1 MNMGFLGMCSV
12 QQGSLDYRVCGVI
25 TSMAGQNKEKKR
37 YTIRDI
43 AEMAG
48 VSRSTVSLAL
58 NDSDKIN
65 AKTKAKVMEIVER
78 VGYRPSAIARS
89 LVRQQAGVICVILP
103 QIGHVVSD
111 FYFSESLSGILDV
124 VTAHGYHLVVEMATP
139 EFKTGKKALA
149 LYRQRVMDGV
159 LCVGNLTT
167 DTYLTELAEAGCPV
181 VLVNSVLGNLPAIIG
196 ANRQAAYRA
205 VKHLAKLG
213 HRRIGHIRGSEFV
226 ATAIHRTEGYLEAV
240 RALGLEESDELL
252 AQGYF
257 DRESG
262 YMATKWL
269 LSHSRRPT
277 AIYSVNDMM
286 AIGAMDAI
294 REAGLRIP
302 EDIALFGGD
311 DIVLAQY
318 VTPKLSTIRQN
329 MYLIGQLACERLFDI
344 LKDKHSEVYEEVE
357 LELVIRESCGANKS
371 SR

>member
-1 MNMGFLGMCSV
+1 MSTRD
-12 QQGSLDYRVCGVI
+12 QG
-25 TSMAGQNKEKKR
+25 KKR

-43 AEMAG
+43 AAMAG

-58 NDSDKIN
+58 NDSPKIN
-65 AKTKAKVMEIVER
+65 PKTKAKVMEIIER

-89 LVRQQAGVICVILP
+89 LVRQRAGVICVILP

-139 EFKTGKKALA
+139 EFKSGKKALA
-149 LYRQRVMDGV
+149 LYRQRVMDAV

-167 DTYLTELAEAGCPV
+167 DTYLIELAEAGCPV
-181 VLVNSVLGNLPAIIG
+181 ILVNSVLGNLPAVIG

-205 VKHLAKLG
+205 VEHLARLG
-213 HRRIGHIRGSEFV
+213 HTRIGHIRGSEFV
-226 ATAIHRTEGYLEAV
+226 TTAIHRTEGYLQAV
-240 RALGLEESDELL
+240 EDLGLEMSDELL

-294 REAGLRIP
+294 QEAGLRIP
-302 EDIALFGGD
+302 QDIALFGGD
-311 DIVLAQY
+311 DILLTQY
-318 VTPKLSTIRQN
+318 VSPKLSTIRQN
-329 MYLIGQLACERLFDI
+329 MYLIGQLACERMFRI
-344 LKDKHSEVYEEVE
+344 LESGAATGLEEVE
-357 LELVIRESCGANKS
+357 LELVIRESCGAKHAS
-371 SR
+371 

>member
-1 MNMGFLGMCSV
+1 MVNREHG
-12 QQGSLDYRVCGVI
+12 
-25 TSMAGQNKEKKR
+25 KKR

-43 AEMAG
+43 AQMAG

-58 NDSDKIN
+58 NDSPKIN
-65 AKTKAKVMEIVER
+65 PKTKAKVMEIIER

-89 LVRQQAGVICVILP
+89 LVRQRAGVICVILP

-124 VTAHGYHLVVEMATP
+124 VTAYGYHLVVEMATP
-139 EFKTGKKALA
+139 EFKSGRKALA
-149 LYRQRVMDGV
+149 LYRQRVMDAV

-167 DTYLTELAEAGCPV
+167 DTYLIELAEAGCPV
-181 VLVNSVLGNLPAIIG
+181 MLVNSVLGNLPAVIG

-205 VKHLAKLG
+205 VEHLAQHG
-213 HRRIGHIRGSEFV
+213 HKRIGHIRGSEFV
-226 ATAIHRTEGYLEAV
+226 TTAIHRTEGYLQAIKD
-240 RALGLEESDELL
+240 LGLEMSDELL

-269 LSHSRRPT
+269 LSHPRRPT

-294 REAGLRIP
+294 QEAGLRIP

-311 DIVLAQY
+311 DILLAQY

-329 MYLIGQLACERLFDI
+329 MYLIGQLACERMFQI
-344 LKDKHSEVYEEVE
+344 LEAGAGASLEEVE
-357 LELVIRESCGANKS
+357 LELVIRESCGTKRA
-371 SR
+371 

>member
-1 MNMGFLGMCSV
+1 MENRQHG
-12 QQGSLDYRVCGVI
+12 
-25 TSMAGQNKEKKR
+25 KKR

-43 AEMAG
+43 AQMAG

-58 NDSDKIN
+58 NDSPKIN
-65 AKTKAKVMEIVER
+65 PKTKAKVMEIIER

-89 LVRQQAGVICVILP
+89 LVRQRAGVICVILP

-139 EFKTGKKALA
+139 EFKSGRKALA
-149 LYRQRVMDGV
+149 LYRQRVMDAV

-167 DTYLTELAEAGCPV
+167 DTYLIELAEAGCPV
-181 VLVNSVLGNLPAIIG
+181 MLVNSVLGNLPAVIG

-205 VKHLAKLG
+205 VEHLARLG
-213 HRRIGHIRGSEFV
+213 HKRIGHIRGSEFV
-226 ATAIHRTEGYLEAV
+226 TTAIHRTEGYLQAV
-240 RALGLEESDELL
+240 KDLGLEMSDELL

-294 REAGLRIP
+294 QEAGLRIP

-311 DIVLAQY
+311 DILLAQY
-318 VTPKLSTIRQN
+318 VNPKLSTIRQN
-329 MYLIGQLACERLFDI
+329 MYLIGQLACERMFQI
-344 LKDKHSEVYEEVE
+344 LEAGSGPSLEEVE
-357 LELVIRESCGANKS
+357 LELVIRESCGAQRAS
-371 SR
+371 

>member
-1 MNMGFLGMCSV
+1 MSNP
-12 QQGSLDYRVCGVI
+12 
-25 TSMAGQNKEKKR
+25 KEEKKR

-65 AKTKAKVMEIVER
+65 EKTKARVLEIVER

-89 LVRQQAGVICVILP
+89 LVRQKAGVICVVLP

-139 EFKTGKKALA
+139 EFKTDKKALA
-149 LYRQRVMDGV
+149 LFRQRVMDGV

-167 DTYLTELAEAGCPV
+167 DTYLLELADAGCPV
-181 VLVNSVLGNLPAIIG
+181 VLVNSMLGQLPAVIG
-196 ANRQAAYRA
+196 ANRQGAYKA
-205 VKHLAKLG
+205 VEHLAKLG
-213 HRRIGHIRGSEFV
+213 HQRIGHIRGSEFV
-226 ATAIHRTEGYLEAV
+226 TTAIHRTEGYMAAV
-240 RALGLEESDELL
+240 RELGLEQSDDLL

-269 LSHSRRPT
+269 LSRARRPT

-286 AIGAMDAI
+286 AIGAMEAI
-294 REAGLRIP
+294 REAGLCIP
-302 EDIALFGGD
+302 DDIALFGGD

-318 VTPKLSTIRQN
+318 VSPKLSTIRQN
-329 MYLIGQLACERLFDI
+329 MYLIGQIACERLFE
-344 LKDKHSEVYEEVE
+344 LLEHKRTEVYEEVE
-357 LELVIRESCGANKS
+357 LELVIRESCGARKAS
-371 SR
+371 G

>member
-1 MNMGFLGMCSV
+1 MS
-12 QQGSLDYRVCGVI
+12 Q
-25 TSMAGQNKEKKR
+25 KENSPKKR

-65 AKTKAKVMEIVER
+65 AKTKQKVLEIIER

-89 LVRQQAGVICVILP
+89 LVRQKAGVICVILP
-103 QIGHVVSD
+103 QLGHVVSD

-124 VTAHGYHLVVEMATP
+124 VTAHGYHLVLEMATT
-139 EFKTGKKALA
+139 EFKSRKKALT

-167 DTYLTELAEAGCPV
+167 DTYLIELAEAGCPV
-181 VLVNSVLGNLPAIIG
+181 VLVNSTLGNLPHVIG
-196 ANRQAAYRA
+196 ANVQAAYRA
-205 VKHLAKLG
+205 VTHLASLG
-213 HRRIGHIRGSEFV
+213 HTRIGHIRGSEFV
-226 ATAIHRTEGYLEAV
+226 TTAIHRTEGYLRAV
-240 RALGLEESDELL
+240 EDLGLEKSDDLL

-269 LSHSRRPT
+269 LSHSKRPT

-294 REAGLRIP
+294 KEAGLRIP
-302 EDIALFGGD
+302 DDIALFGGD
-311 DIVLAQY
+311 DILLAQY
-318 VTPKLSTIRQN
+318 VQPPLSTIRQN
-329 MYLIGQLACERLFDI
+329 MYLIGQLACERLFSI
-344 LKDKHSEVYEEVE
+344 LLDQPYEQPEEVE
-357 LELVIRESCGANKS
+357 LELVIRESCGA
-371 SR
+371 SRKRMTS

>member
-1 MNMGFLGMCSV
+1 
-12 QQGSLDYRVCGVI
+12 
-25 TSMAGQNKEKKR
+25 MAEEPKDRAAKR

-65 AKTKAKVMEIVER
+65 PKTKARVMEIVER

-89 LVRQQAGVICVILP
+89 LVRQRAGVICVILP

-139 EFKTGKKALA
+139 EFKEKRKALG

-167 DTYLTELAEAGCPV
+167 DTYLLELAEAGCPV
-181 VLVNSVLGNLPAIIG
+181 VLVNSTMGDLPHVIG
-196 ANRQAAYRA
+196 ANREAAYEA
-205 VKHLAKLG
+205 VRHLARLG
-213 HRRIGHIRGSEFV
+213 HTRIGHIRGSEFV
-226 ATAIHRTEGYLEAV
+226 TTAIHRTEGYLRAV
-240 RALGLEESDELL
+240 EELGLERSDELL

-262 YMATKWL
+262 YMATRWL
-269 LSHSRRPT
+269 LSHARRPT

-302 EDIALFGGD
+302 EDVALLGGD
-311 DIVLAQY
+311 DILLAQY
-318 VTPKLSTIRQN
+318 VTPQLSTIRQN
-329 MYLIGQLACERLFDI
+329 MYWIGQLACERLFALVDG
-344 LKDKHSEVYEEVE
+344 KPYEGPTQVG
-357 LELVIRESCGANKS
+357 LELVIRESCGARQRS
-371 SR
+371 A

>member
-1 MNMGFLGMCSV
+1 MWLMDAEKS
-12 QQGSLDYRVCGVI
+12 
-25 TSMAGQNKEKKR
+25 KKR

-65 AKTKAKVMEIVER
+65 ARTKAKVMEIVDR

-89 LVRQQAGVICVILP
+89 LVRQRAGVICVILP

-111 FYFSESLSGILDV
+111 FYFSESLSGILEV
-124 VTAHGYHLVVEMATP
+124 VTAHGFHLVVEMASP
-139 EFKTGKKALA
+139 EFKATRKALA

-167 DTYLTELAEAGCPV
+167 DTYLIELAEAGCPV
-181 VLVNSVLGNLPAIIG
+181 VLVNSMLGNLPAVIG
-196 ANRQAAYRA
+196 ANRQAAYEA
-205 VKHLAKLG
+205 VRHLARLG
-213 HRRIGHIRGSEFV
+213 HKRIGHIRGSEFV
-226 ATAIHRTEGYLEAV
+226 TTAIHRTEGYLEAV
-240 RALGLEESDELL
+240 RDLGLEQSDELL

-262 YMATKWL
+262 YMATRWL
-269 LSHSRRPT
+269 LSHPRRPT

-294 REAGLRIP
+294 REAGLEIP
-302 EDIALFGGD
+302 RDIALFGGD
-311 DIVLAQY
+311 DILLAQY
-318 VTPKLSTIRQN
+318 VKPQLSTIRQN
-329 MYLIGQLACERLFDI
+329 MYLIGQLACERLFALI
-344 LKDKHSEVYEEVE
+344 ENKPYEGQTEVE
-357 LELVIRESCGANKS
+357 LELVIRESCGAAQRS
-371 SR
+371 AS